1 MNVIRRYLD
10 DDSVKADPVAYA
22 KLYEEVKIEAALVTI
37 VCAPCPTSPHLLTIF
52 LPELSIC

>member
-1 MNVIRRYLD
+1 MNLIRKYLE

-37 VCAPCPTSPHLLTIF
+37 VCFSCPTRRTG
-52 LPELSIC
+52 